1 MRIATIAL
9 LLAIGALPVHAQH
22 SQKATSEESKLVAL
36 ENVWNQAQLHHDS
49 QALKSLVSDSFVF
62 TDTDGTLMNKA
73 EFLKDIEDS
82 DFHPTSI
89 SNSDVKV
96 HIYQTAAVVYGGYHT
111 KGSYKGKAFDH
122 YGRFTDT
129 WTFQDDKWQCVAS
142 HTSLL
147 KK

>member
-1 MRIATIAL
+1 MRIVAITL
-9 LLAIGALPVHAQH
+9 LLVVSLSLHAQK
-22 SQKATSEESKLVAL
+22 SNATSSEESKLIAL
-36 ENVWNQAQLHHDS
+36 ENVWNQAQLHHDV
-49 QALKSLVSDSFVF
+49 QALKSLVSDTFVF
-62 TDTDGTLMNKA
+62 VDTDGTVMNKA
-73 EFLKDIEDS
+73 EFLKDIQDP
-82 DFHPTSI
+82 DFQAASI

-111 KGSYKGKAFDH
+111 TGTYRGKPIDH

-129 WTFQDDKWQCVAS
+129 WVYKDAQWQCVAS